1 MIELYTCK
9 MRRLNQ
15 LNSTRYHLNATSRI
29 FDWASRIFNW
39 KLYFDPNVALYMCR
53 IKCIDYVEY
62 SIIHIISHIVLLIF
76 APFGGLFT

>member
-29 FDWASRIFNW
+29 FDW
-39 KLYFDPNVALYMCR
+39 KLYFDPNVAFYMCR

-76 APFGGLFT
+76 APFGGLLT